1 LFSSSNIIR
10 VKESRFMR
18 WRGHAECMGEMR
30 NELVTKPEG
39 NRPLGRPTRR
49 WECNNIK
56 IGEFDASDSG

>member
-1 LFSSSNIIR
+1 
-10 VKESRFMR
+10 MR